1 MSWPARWR
9 AGRAGAAGA
18 FRSEPVLTVA
28 SLRWIIRHRAWTP
41 WYLVRYWRFLRFR
54 LANPHVI
61 TQGLVFLGKRVE
73 VEVRPG
79 YGRLIL
85 GRWVHI
91 GDGTSLRCHEG
102 TMRVGDKTVFGR
114 NIVVNGYLDI
124 SIGAA
129 CIIADMVYL
138 TDFDHV
144 FSEVEIPIKD
154 QGITKAPVRIGDDVW
169 LGTKVTVVRGAT
181 VGSGSVV
188 AAHAVV
194 TRDLPPYSVAAGVPA
209 RVVRNRQDGLDT
221 VRQTQAAL
229 ADMAG
234 KLRATA
240 DSAAGEPFTAGGRPP
255 PPDPP
260 PPAS

>member
-1 MSWPARWR
+1 MSWPARLRAR
-9 AGRAGAAGA
+9 AGQSDGL
-18 FRSEPVLTVA
+18 RSTPVLTLA
-28 SLRWIIRHRAWTP
+28 SLRWIVRNRAWTA

-54 LANPHVI
+54 MANPHVI
-61 TQGLVFLGKRVE
+61 TEGLVFLGRRVE
-73 VEVRPG
+73 IEVRPG

-102 TMRVGDKTVFGR
+102 TMRIGDKTVFGR

-144 FSEVEIPIKD
+144 FSDVERPIKD

-169 LGTKVTVVRGAT
+169 LGTKATVVRGTA
-181 VGSGSVV
+181 VGRGSVV

-194 TRDLPPYSVAAGVPA
+194 TQDLPPFSVAAGVPA
-209 RVVRNRQDGLDT
+209 RVLRNRQDEQAT

-229 ADMAG
+229 ADMAA
-234 KLRATA
+234 KLRAA
-240 DSAAGEPFTAGGRPP
+240 SPNRPP
-255 PPDPP
+255 PPDQP